1 MTDEFVAQGITAMAN
16 VVALDKDNWFNGH
29 IGASLLAGAGLL
41 RSGQLSPEVVSTL
54 SLCLQRQL
62 KRYQP
67 FFNNVESSPTSC
79 DYTTVIDAIELNSRQ
94 LSRSGHG
101 VIYGSLFLD
110 AVINSGVTVSKLQIE
125 NIARLIRNCAVD
137 KWSRYY
143 GIDDYR
149 TFEPQIKPVEIE
161 HLCML
166 AVQQSTQDVF
176 MDADGYFFSGEKVHA
191 ITHAQ
196 AIFLLQHN
204 GFDQLARQAATQ
216 LAKQLILNDQRPT
229 RGLTSASPKRFDLTD
244 KSTWESHLKDEHQIK
259 LAYSY
264 TYLTSA
270 LSDSLPKL
278 DLLWGA
284 IN

>member
-1 MTDEFVAQGITAMAN
+1 MMKAFLAQGITAMAS
-16 VVALDKDNWFNGH
+16 VVALDMNNWFNGH

-41 RSGQLSPEVVSTL
+41 RSGQLSPEAASAL

-62 KRYQP
+62 ERYKP
-67 FFNNVESSPTSC
+67 FFACVDNSPISY
-79 DYTTVIDAIELNSRQ
+79 DYTPVIDAIELNSQQ

-101 VIYGSLFLD
+101 IIYGSLFLD
-110 AVINSGVTVSKLQIE
+110 AVINGGITASKMQID
-125 NIARLIRNCAVD
+125 NIARLIRNCAED

-149 TFEPQIKPVEIE
+149 AFEPQIKPVDIE
-161 HLCML
+161 HLCRL
-166 AVQQSTQDVF
+166 AVEKSTQDVF
-176 MDADGYFFSGEKVHA
+176 LDADGYFFSGEKVHA

-196 AIFLLQHN
+196 AILLLQHN
-204 GFDQLARQAATQ
+204 GFDQQARQAATQ
-216 LAKQLILNDQRPT
+216 LAKQLILNDRRPT
-229 RGLTSASPKRFDLTD
+229 SGLISASPKRFDLTD

-259 LAYSY
+259 LVYSY

-270 LSDSLPKL
+270 LSGSLPKL